1 MSITIN
7 IYGHD
12 YLAPREI
19 DNDLVALG
27 SFEAAIRAQLDA
39 LAAKQ
44 GVPKTTIHR
53 PVLRD
58 GEYEYDRDGN
68 VKTMPEQVWLTLP
81 DALHAR
87 VTIPGGEP
95 PSAVPAPA
103 APATDANDSEEG

>member
-12 YLAPREI
+12 YPAPREI

-27 SFEAAIRAQLDA
+27 SFEKAIRGQLDT
-39 LAAKQ
+39 LAAQQ
-44 GVPKTTIHR
+44 GIPKTIIQR

-58 GEYEYDRDGN
+58 GEYEYDRDGK
-68 VKTMPEQVWLTLP
+68 VKTTPEQVWLTLP
-81 DALHAR
+81 EELHAQ
-87 VTIPGGEP
+87 VKLPGSEP
-95 PSAVPAPA
+95 PPAAPAPA